1 MERILLNLSIT
12 RIYEFSRHLI
22 FIAFV
27 AFIGGIN
34 GTQAQAQA
42 QNQVQTDSTKPIE
55 PPFGLAWGEDES
67 NVIKWIQSNNY
78 SSTKGKTKTDRRAIE
93 VEGPFPNAE
102 FNRIRF
108 YFGSR
113 GLDEVELQFNEL
125 GPPKNKAQEFA
136 LFTKSLAIKNKI
148 DAEMGKGTLI
158 KNEKG
163 KDKDTEWQFIQ
174 QIWTDEEHSIWLAV
188 FSANHPSGGT
198 LSMASLH
205 YRWENSINKKKV
217 DKDS

>member
-1 MERILLNLSIT
+1 MGIFSNPKRICSS
-12 RIYEFSRHLI
+12 RIILP
-22 FIAFV
+22 IASAVFLMT
-27 AFIGGIN
+27 GLK
-34 GTQAQAQA
+34 TQG
-42 QNQVQTDSTKPIE
+42 QVVTDRTKPIE
-55 PPFGLAWGEDES
+55 PPFGLSWGEDES
-67 NVIKWIQSNNY
+67 NVVKWIQSNKY
-78 SSTKGKTKTDRRAIE
+78 SSTKGKTKAERRAIE

-108 YFGSR
+108 YFGAR

-188 FSANHPSGGT
+188 FSANHPNGGT

-205 YRWENSINKKKV
+205 YRWETSINEKKIDKV
-217 DKDS
+217 N

>member
-1 MERILLNLSIT
+1 MPLISLIPRSIKSIATGLVTILL
-12 RIYEFSRHLI
+12 HLVI
-22 FIAFV
+22 ISPV
-27 AFIGGIN
+27 PNSHG
-34 GTQAQAQA
+34 AQGR
-42 QNQVQTDSTKPIE
+42 VKTDNTKPIE
-55 PPFGLAWGEDES
+55 PPFGLSWGEDES
-67 NVIKWIQSNNY
+67 NVIKWVQSNKY
-78 SSTKGKTKTDRRAIE
+78 SSTKGTTKGGRKAIE

-108 YFGSR
+108 YFGHR

-125 GPPKNKAQEFA
+125 GPPNNKAQEFA
-136 LFTKSLAIKNKI
+136 LFTKSLAIKNKV

-163 KDKDTEWQFIQ
+163 NDDGTEWQFIQ

-188 FSANHPSGGT
+188 FSASHPNGGT

-205 YRWENSINKKKV
+205 YRWETSINEKKI
-217 DKDS
+217 DKEG

>member
-1 MERILLNLSIT
+1 MFFGI
-12 RIYEFSRHLI
+12 
-22 FIAFV
+22 
-27 AFIGGIN
+27 IN
-34 GTQAQAQA
+34 GSLVAQLSTLPAGPVKPATVVNTKQTQSAPI
-42 QNQVQTDSTKPIE
+42 QTDNTKPIE
-55 PPFGLAWGEDES
+55 PPFGLSWGEDES
-67 NVIKWIQSNNY
+67 NVISWIKSNKYN
-78 SSTKGKTKTDRRAIE
+78 STKGKTKGGRGAIE

-108 YFGSR
+108 YFGER

-125 GPPKNKAQEFA
+125 GPPKNKTQEFA

-148 DAEMGKGTLI
+148 DAEMGRGTLI

-163 KDKDTEWQFIQ
+163 KDKETDWQFIQ

-188 FSANHPSGGT
+188 FTANHPQGGT

-205 YRWENSINKKKV
+205 YRWETSINEKKV
-217 DKDS
+217 DKKK